1 MRNITT
7 TYATPITRVRLA
19 SPKAADR
26 GLTVGIG
33 TSYTAPMLKAF
44 AVKDVAHLRSGR
56 PPV

>member
-1 MRNITT
+1 MKNITT
-7 TYATPITRVRLA
+7 TYATPIAHVRPA

-44 AVKDVAHLRSGR
+44 AVEDVALRCSGR
-56 PPV
+56 PLV